1 MSEPPDSLKAPVEES
16 GGKGTTP
23 TPPMSPT
30 QPRSFL
36 DRLFKRRRS
45 AGGFIKW

>member
-23 TPPMSPT
+23 PTPPMSPT

-36 DRLFKRRRS
+36 GRLFKSRS
-45 AGGFIKW
+45 TGRFV